1 MTPLDAN
8 VELPTEVKA
17 MIEQSSD
24 VQATTALVNYVIK
37 LAVAA
42 EIHFTDLQLQV
53 LTNHLIEMLGRSKSG
68 EQLPAVDP
76 TMFAEVSQKSLD
88 LADQVV
94 QHIGIWKSQRSMFY
108 RFILK
113 RRRIRFKKL
122 L

>member
-1 MTPLDAN
+1 MTPLEAN

-24 VQATTALVNYVIK
+24 AQAATALVNYVIK
-37 LAVAA
+37 LAAAA

-94 QHIGIWKSQRSMFY
+94 QHIGHLEVAEKYVLSIHFEAAQNK
-108 RFILK
+108 I
-113 RRRIRFKKL
+113 
-122 L
+122 

>member
-53 LTNHLIEMLGRSKSG
+53 LTNHLIEMLGRSKS
-68 EQLPAVDP
+68 LK
-76 TMFAEVSQKSLD
+76 FRKSRWIWLIK
-88 LADQVV
+88 LCN
-94 QHIGIWKSQRSMFY
+94 ISGIWKSQRSMFY